1 MAGGAAPSGYPLDM
15 AEPAAPPIA
24 AEPSHR
30 TKALVRITM
39 AGNERCPFCNLPAE
53 DYPVRTPPPAEIA
66 AELDAFVASGERT
79 LTISGGDPILL
90 RRG

>member
-1 MAGGAAPSGYPLDM
+1 M

-30 TKALVRITM
+30 TKALLRITM

-79 LTISGGDPILL
+79 LTLSGGDPTLL